1 MQVTIIFGSTG
12 GTTEEVAQAI
22 AENLS
27 CETQLIDIANA
38 SIDDFKN
45 SENIILGTS
54 TWGDGDLQDDWE
66 DFFENLDNIDFST
79 KKVALFGLGD
89 QDSYEDTFLDG
100 MGTLY
105 TKVKEKGASI
115 IGDGVDSSGFDFEES
130 TAQVDGSFVGLA
142 IDDDNQS
149 ELSEERI
156 KEWTK
161 KIANSF
167 N

>member
-1 MQVTIIFGSTG
+1 MKVTIIFGSTG

-27 CETQLIDIANA
+27 CETQLIDVANA

-54 TWGDGDLQDDWE
+54 TWGEGDLQDDWE

-105 TKVKEKGASI
+105 TKVKEKGATI

-130 TAQVDGSFVGLA
+130 TAQIDGAFVGLA

-149 ELSEERI
+149 ELSELRI

-161 KIANSF
+161 KIDSNF